1 MRSRIGLPLSI
12 ALLSGCHRCP
22 RTQPV
27 APTAD
32 AGRAGKEAAA
42 PRPTAPA
49 PPPPRQVVRRP
60 QLGQQVAVHQLLVIF
75 KGSTAPWAKAA
86 TRTRGEAQAKAQQL
100 AAKARSGTDF
110 VQLIRDQSEWP
121 FASRNEGA
129 MGVVTE
135 GNSEL
140 DPAMASTV
148 FKLKVGEISD
158 PVASPLGF
166 YLFRRDPLMRAR
178 QILIAYS
185 GVYRSPA
192 TRSRAEAEALAA
204 RLEADLK
211 AGKDFGEL
219 AFEYSDDVGTAG
231 RGGDLGGFIES
242 SPMLPQVRKAVA
254 ELKVGE
260 TSAPLD
266 TPLGLHI
273 VQRTE

>member
-1 MRSRIGLPLSI
+1 MRFRVGLLLSI
-12 ALLSGCHRCP
+12 ALLFGVHGCK
-22 RTQPV
+22 RTQSA
-27 APTAD
+27 APSAD
-32 AGRAGKEAAA
+32 AGHGGKEAAA
-42 PRPTAPA
+42 PRPTAAAPA
-49 PPPPRQVVRRP
+49 PPRQVVRRP
-60 QLGQQVAVHQLLVIF
+60 PLGQQVAVHQLLVIF
-75 KGSTAPWAKAA
+75 KGSTAPWAKGA

-100 AAKARSGTDF
+100 AAKVRSGADF
-110 VQLIRDQSEWP
+110 VQLIREHSEWP

-148 FKLKVGEISD
+148 FNLKVGEISD

-166 YLFRRDPLMRAR
+166 YLFRRDPLQRAR

-192 TRSRAEAEALAA
+192 TRSRAEAEALIA

-219 AFEYSDDVGTAG
+219 AFEYSDDLGTAG

-242 SPMLPQVRKAVA
+242 SPMLPQVRKVVSG
-254 ELKVGE
+254 LKVGE
-260 TSAPLD
+260 ISAPLD
-266 TPLGLHI
+266 SPLGFHI
-273 VQRTE
+273 IQRTE